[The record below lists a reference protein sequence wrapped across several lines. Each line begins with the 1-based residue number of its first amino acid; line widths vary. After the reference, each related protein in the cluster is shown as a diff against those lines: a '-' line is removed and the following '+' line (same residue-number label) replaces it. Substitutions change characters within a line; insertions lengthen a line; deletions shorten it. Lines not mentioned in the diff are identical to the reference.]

1 MTRGIGAAKLSLQ
14 QELQGIR
21 TTTLGS
27 ESFSA
32 DFQAAAA
39 VVGVFAL
46 DRGHY
51 PRVD

>member
-1 MTRGIGAAKLSLQ
+1 MTRGIGAAKLNLQ
-14 QELQGIR
+14 QELQGTG

-27 ESFSA
+27 ASLSA
-32 DFQAAAA
+32 DFQAAEA
-39 VVGVFAL
+39 VVKVFAL